1 VYFEVHL
8 KNLLW
13 NISEHT
19 HTLAARIYT
28 SDGSLYVETTYQ
40 AVVKPEWGPSMYTLG
55 WGSVEAGNWPVGTYR
70 VEILIDGRL
79 VTEGYFTIY

>member
-28 SDGSLYVETTYQ
+28 SDGSLYLETTYQ
-40 AVVKPEWGPSMYTLG
+40 AVVKPEWETSRYILG